1 MRDYQRLLETIRDH
15 KRLKKTMYLY
25 ISFYFLYLV
34 LTTPRQYHLCAILIG
49 HDHLVLI
56 NKFKDVYGKILTWK
70 GFLQLQMLP
79 GNDAIKTS
87 ATKIKEVTKIN
98 TICSVLIMTS
108 QE

>member
-1 MRDYQRLLETIRDH
+1 M
-15 KRLKKTMYLY
+15 
-25 ISFYFLYLV
+25 
-34 LTTPRQYHLCAILIG
+34 A
-49 HDHLVLI
+49 
-56 NKFKDVYGKILTWK
+56 KILTWK

-79 GNDAIKTS
+79 DHDAIKTS